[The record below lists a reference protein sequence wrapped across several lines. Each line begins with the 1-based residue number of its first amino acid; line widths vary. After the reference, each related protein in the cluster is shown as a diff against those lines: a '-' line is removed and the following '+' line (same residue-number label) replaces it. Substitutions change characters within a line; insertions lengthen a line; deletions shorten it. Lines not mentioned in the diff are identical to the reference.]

1 MYIQFLNGGR
11 NASYQHPLEKARSA
25 MERRAQVQPVILTLC
40 QHVRVYPCSMLVGW
54 KKQSYVN
61 VLAYL
66 VTAW

>member
-40 QHVRVYPCSMLVGW
+40 QHVRVYPCSMLVG
-54 KKQSYVN
+54 
-61 VLAYL
+61 
-66 VTAW
+66 